1 MANGNNNNRH
11 SSVKFNATTACKR
24 TTGNNVANT
33 ATHDDATATTVTI
46 PPAKKNGAAA
56 NGDVV
61 VVGVIA
67 ATTTSCPH
75 AKAKLV
81 SCSSSPAPTN
91 VNDESTE
98 VIAVPPQPPRVVF
111 REVCDH
117 VQFLIT
123 EKQKPATEGAA
134 EDDSVV
140 GGGVYE
146 KTTNL
151 NEDEQDE
158 LVTGKWFLR
167 KQHYWRISCEY

>member
-33 ATHDDATATTVTI
+33 AIHDDATATTVTI
-46 PPAKKNGAAA
+46 PPTKKNGAAA
-56 NGDVV
+56 NGDV

-98 VIAVPPQPPRVVF
+98 VIAAPPQPPRVVF

>member
-56 NGDVV
+56 NGDV

>member
-33 ATHDDATATTVTI
+33 AIHDDATATTVTI

-56 NGDVV
+56 NGDV

-98 VIAVPPQPPRVVF
+98 VIAAPPQPPRVVF

>member
-33 ATHDDATATTVTI
+33 AIHDDATATTVTI
-46 PPAKKNGAAA
+46 PPTKKNGAAA
-56 NGDVV
+56 NGDV